1 MSRPGESVLRTV
13 GVREKTWIAE
23 VETAEEGTS
32 LAEQL
37 RGLLRK
43 NQHLVVLVSTPGSG
57 KTYALVRAL
66 RNWAAHGSQRE
77 SLINLLTPAL
87 DVPRPEAVL
96 QARRNSEARRQ
107 FLEEHGALTSGEV
120 AALAGSRAANRSALA
135 NRWRK
140 EGKVFAITLHDTL
153 YYPGFQFD
161 GNGRPLP
168 VIERVLGALDTQELG
183 EWEVALWFTKRTG
196 WLDDRRPI
204 DLLGEDPDSVVEAAR
219 RELHEL
225 VT

>member
-1 MSRPGESVLRTV
+1 MARAAGQILRALE
-13 GVREKTWIAE
+13 GQGDSWFAE

-37 RGLLRK
+37 RELSGK
-43 NQHLVVLVSTPGSG
+43 NAHLIVFVSTPGSG
-57 KTYALVRAL
+57 KTFALVRAL
-66 RNWAAHGSQRE
+66 RDWAAHGSHRE
-77 SLINLLTPAL
+77 SLIDLLTPAL
-87 DVPRPEAVL
+87 EVPRPEAVL
-96 QARRNSEARRQ
+96 QARRNSDARRR

-140 EGKVFAITLHDTL
+140 EGKVFAVTLHDTQ

-161 GNGRPLP
+161 ENGRPLP
-168 VIERVLGALDTQELG
+168 AVERVLRALDAQRMG

-196 WLDDRRPI
+196 WLDDRRPV
-204 DLLGEDPDSVVEAAR
+204 DLLAEDSDAVVDAAR
-219 RELHEL
+219 RERHEL